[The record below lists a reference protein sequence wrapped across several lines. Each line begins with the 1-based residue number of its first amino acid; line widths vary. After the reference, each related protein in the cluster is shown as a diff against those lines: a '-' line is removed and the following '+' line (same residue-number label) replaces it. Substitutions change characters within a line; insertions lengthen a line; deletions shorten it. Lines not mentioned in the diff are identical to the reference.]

1 MAMQEVIV
9 GIRKQN
15 GLSQEDMASKLFVT
29 RQAVSRWEN
38 GETTPTL
45 ETLKTIATTFDVDA
59 ATLLGLP
66 EAPICQSCAMPLQ
79 NFDDFGTNAD
89 DTVTAEYCGHCYRG
103 GAFTHNRTVEE
114 MVESNLR
121 FLDEFNAQTGTA
133 YSEEEARS
141 VLKMHLL
148 TLKRWKSTGQNDD

>member
-1 MAMQEVIV
+1 MALQEVITN
-9 GIRKQN
+9 IRERN

-38 GETTPTL
+38 GDTTPTI
-45 ETLKTIATTFDVDA
+45 ETLKTIAKTFDVDA
-59 ATLLGLP
+59 TALLGLP
-66 EAPICQSCAMPLQ
+66 ETPICQSCAMPLQ
-79 NFDDFGTNAD
+79 NFDDLGTNAD
-89 DTVTAEYCGHCYRG
+89 ATVTTEYCGHCYKD

-121 FLDEFNAQTGTA
+121 FLDEFNAQNGTS
-133 YSEEEARS
+133 YSEDEARS

-148 TLKRWKSTGQNDD
+148 TLKRWHGTE